1 VGVAPLRALPEAT
14 EREPFSVGAP
24 KTRAMEDDELPPVW
38 VHRHHHGRLL
48 FAILGMLLV
57 GIVLLLLVE
66 ASEFAFEKIGFTPLE
81 FATILFLT
89 FVGSAVDIPVY
100 RVRSLVPMVE
110 VREVRAFWVTYRVP
124 QRVLRQVSTTVAVNL
139 GGALIPTAV
148 SVYLLA
154 SHPGSLLLYAL
165 AATAVTSVLVHLV
178 ARRVPGVGIVTP
190 ALLPPLFAAA
200 TAYLLSPHSSAIV
213 AYVSG
218 TLGTLIGAD
227 LTNLRNADHSAATME
242 SIGGAGTFDGVF
254 LTGIVAVILAAL
266 I

>member
-1 VGVAPLRALPEAT
+1 
-14 EREPFSVGAP
+14 
-24 KTRAMEDDELPPVW
+24 MEDDELPPIW
-38 VHRHHHGRLL
+38 VHRRHHGRVL
-48 FAILGMLLV
+48 FVVLGMLLI

-66 ASEFAFEKIGFTPLE
+66 ASQFAFEKIGFTPLQ
-81 FATILFLT
+81 FALILFFT
-89 FVGSAVDIPVY
+89 FLGSAVDIPLY
-100 RVRSLVPMVE
+100 RVRSLVPIVE
-110 VREVRAFWVTYRVP
+110 VQEVQAFWVTYRVP
-124 QRVLRQVSTTVAVNL
+124 RRVLRQVSTTIAVNL
-139 GGALIPTAV
+139 GGALIPVTV

-154 SHPGSLLLYAL
+154 THPGSILIDAL
-165 AATAVTSVLVHLV
+165 AGTIVTSVLVHLV

-190 ALLPPLFAAA
+190 ALLPPLFAAV
-200 TAYLLSPHSSAIV
+200 TAYLIVPGSPAIV

-227 LTNLRNADHSAATME
+227 LTNLRNADHSGATME